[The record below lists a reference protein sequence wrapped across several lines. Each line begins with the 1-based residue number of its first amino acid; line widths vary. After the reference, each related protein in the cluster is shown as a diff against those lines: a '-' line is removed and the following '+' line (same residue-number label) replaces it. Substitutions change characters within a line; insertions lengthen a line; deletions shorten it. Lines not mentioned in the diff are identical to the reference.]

1 MSTTLF
7 TKAFPVNLVNE
18 KLPTHIILVID
29 DSPVNLD
36 VVLCCLEAK
45 NYQVMV
51 AESGREG
58 LRLAEAIKPD
68 LILLDVMMPG
78 IDGFETCRQLKSHES
93 TKKIPVIFMTALT
106 DLKSKTS
113 AFECGGV
120 DYITKPLQI
129 EELLARVRIHIS
141 LQCAYK
147 ELEDSESRYR
157 KLVEMTPDSIFVISG
172 ERINFL
178 NTAAVKLL
186 GAHTP
191 QELLGSPFL
200 SYAPE
205 EHREIIGIQI
215 HHALEQKR
223 QEKSPLNVE
232 LLQMDGTKVDVEI
245 TCIPILFRNDRAVMF
260 VIRDITERRQHQA
273 EIEFQATHDLLT
285 GLPNKRLLID
295 RITQSITH
303 AKRQN
308 KRLAI
313 MFIDLDKFK
322 QINDTLGHCA
332 GDLLLQT
339 ISARLTNA
347 MRECDTIARIGGD
360 EFVLLVEDIDE
371 NFSLSKVASRV
382 ISTISKPVQ
391 LVGQVYTIS
400 CSIGISGY
408 PDDAHTADSL
418 LTRADIAMYR
428 AKEAGRNTFHFFTPQ
443 MQEQLDKRVD
453 FEKRIK
459 LAIQND
465 QFILYY
471 QPQVDLRTGKIIGIE
486 ALIRWNSP
494 EYGFVS
500 PGEFIP
506 VAEESNLILGI
517 GEWVLFKACEQLSKW
532 KKQGVPIVPVAVNV
546 ASSQFTQ
553 QNLVELVE
561 KCLKQYGLD
570 AKYLE
575 LELTESLS
583 MEDPERSIALMQQ
596 LNDLGASLS
605 IDDFGT
611 GYSNLSYLK
620 RFPVSKLKIDRSFI
634 TGITNNPEDRSIV
647 NAVIQMAHSLGLRTV
662 AEGTETVG
670 QISLLAADGCDEIQ
684 GYYFSRPVP
693 EDEIAKLLQQQK
705 CLDIKQITRL
715 PSNRTLLVIDDDP
728 HILNSLKRLF
738 YKEPIELLTVSG
750 TEEAYEILAHHEIN
764 VIICDLQLI
773 GDTGICFFEKIK
785 KLYPRTVRILLTGRK
800 STESLEDAINQ
811 AEVYKFI
818 PKPWNNE
825 NVLKVL
831 QKAFLHYDKSD
842 LR

>member
-7 TKAFPVNLVNE
+7 TKAFTGSSE
-18 KLPTHIILVID
+18 YKKLPNQTVLVID

-36 VVLCCLEAK
+36 VVLSCLEDK

-68 LILLDVMMPG
+68 LILLDVMMPEMN
-78 IDGFETCRQLKSHES
+78 GFETCRRLKNYES
-93 TKKIPVIFMTALT
+93 TKNIPVIFMTALT

-141 LQCAYK
+141 LQCAYQ

-172 ERINFL
+172 EKINFL
-178 NTAAVKLL
+178 NTSAVKLL
-186 GAHTP
+186 GAHTS
-191 QELLGSPFL
+191 QELLGSSFL
-200 SYAPE
+200 SYVPK
-205 EHREIIGIQI
+205 EHREIIGIQTQQ
-215 HHALEQKR
+215 ALEQKR
-223 QEKSPLNVE
+223 QDMSPLNIE
-232 LLQMDGTKVDVEI
+232 LQQMDRTKVDVEI

-260 VIRDITERRQHQA
+260 VIRDVTERRKHQC

-295 RITQSITH
+295 RITQSISH

-308 KRLAI
+308 KRLAV

-347 MRECDTIARIGGD
+347 MRECDTLARIGGD
-360 EFVLLVEDIDE
+360 EFVLLVEHINDDSSI
-371 NFSLSKVASRV
+371 SMVASKV
-382 ISTISKPVQ
+382 ISTISKPVE
-391 LVGQVYTIS
+391 LVGQVYSIS

-408 PDDAHTADSL
+408 PEDAHSADSL

-453 FEKRIK
+453 FEKRLK
-459 LAIQND
+459 LALQKD
-465 QFILYY
+465 QFVLHY
-471 QPQVDLRTGKIIGIE
+471 QPQVDLRTGKITGME

-494 EYGFVS
+494 ESGLVS

-506 VAEESNLILGI
+506 VAEESNLILCI
-517 GEWVLFKACEQLSKW
+517 GEWVLFKACEQLSEW
-532 KKQGVPIVPVAVNV
+532 KKQGIPIVPVAVNV

-553 QNLVELVE
+553 QSLVEKVE
-561 KCLKQYGLD
+561 KCLKKYDLE
-570 AKYLE
+570 AKFLE

-583 MEDPERSIALMQQ
+583 MEDPVRSIELMQQ
-596 LNDLGASLS
+596 LKDIGVSLS

-620 RFPVSKLKIDRSFI
+620 RFPVSKLKIDHSFI

-647 NAVIQMAHSLGLRTV
+647 NAVIQMAHSLELQTV

-670 QISLLAADGCDEIQ
+670 QISLLATEGCDVIQ

-693 EDEIAKLLQQQK
+693 EDEIAELLRQQK
-705 CLDIKQITRL
+705 CLDVKEITRL

-728 HILNSLKRLF
+728 HILKSLRRLF
-738 YKEPIELLTVSG
+738 YKEPIQMLTVSG
-750 TEEAYEILAHHEIN
+750 TEEAYEILARLEVN

-773 GDTGICFFEKIK
+773 GDTGICFFEKVK
-785 KLYPRTVRILLTGRK
+785 KLYPRTVRILLTGHK
-800 STESLEDAINQ
+800 STASLEDAINQ

-825 NVLKVL
+825 DVLKVL
-831 QKAFLHYDKSD
+831 QKAFLYYDKSD
-842 LR
+842 L